1 VRDDLLLYYERELSF
16 LRQMGAEFAAK
27 YPKIAS
33 RLLLE
38 EDKCEDPHVERLLEA
53 FAFLAGRVHLKIDDE
68 FPEITESL
76 LSILYPHYLRPI
88 PSMSVA
94 EFHVDS
100 DQVSPE
106 TGLKLESGSVLNSRP
121 VNGVPCK
128 FRTCYDVTFWPVEV
142 AEAEFKTPDRLQPAL
157 KFSDA
162 AAAVRID
169 IASTGDMTF
178 SQLSLDSLRFYLSGE
193 SSMIHSLYE
202 LLSNNCVQIVIRD
215 PKPRSKVQPLYLP
228 PESLRPVG
236 FAEDEGVLPYPRRS
250 FVGYRLLQEYFC
262 FPQKFFFFDLT
273 GLDQVCRG
281 GFGARAEVIILISPF
296 ERSERRQILELGV
309 STKTFRLGCSPIVNL
324 FAQTAEPILLEHT
337 RYEYQVVPDVSR
349 RRATEVFEIAEVV
362 SINPQTQ
369 EILRFEP
376 LYSYHHALG
385 SSPAF
390 GNSKPQAFWR
400 GARRPSGYR
409 DDEGTEVFL
418 SLVDLSARP
427 VRPNVDT
434 LMVRTICTNRDLPS
448 RLPFG
453 NEAGDFEL
461 EGAVPLKRIVSLI
474 KPTDTVRPPMAKDS
488 LWRLISQLSLNY
500 LSLVDGGRDA
510 LLEILRLY
518 NFTGSTY
525 SEKHI
530 EGLVSLSSHRHFA
543 RVLSEDG
550 MAFARGTQV
559 EIEFDEEQFVGS
571 GVYLFAAVIECFL
584 GLYVSMNSFSQLRVR
599 TRQRKELLKQWP
611 PRAGRKILL

>member
-1 VRDDLLLYYERELSF
+1 MRDDLRLYYEKELNF
-16 LRQMGAEFAAK
+16 VRQMGAEFAAK

-33 RLLLE
+33 RLMLE
-38 EDKCEDPHVERLLEA
+38 EDKCEDPHVERLVEA

-94 EFHVDS
+94 EFHVDP
-100 DQVSPE
+100 DQLSPE
-106 TGLKLESGSVLNSRP
+106 TGLKLDSGSVLNSRP

-142 AEAEFKTPDRLQPAL
+142 AEAEFKTPDRLQPPV

-162 AAAVRID
+162 VAAARID
-169 IASTGDMTF
+169 LRCTGDVTF
-178 SQLSLDSLRFYLSGE
+178 SKLSLDSLRFYLSGE
-193 SSMIHSLYE
+193 SGMVHSLYE
-202 LLSNNCVQIVIRD
+202 LLSNNCVQIIVRD
-215 PKPRSKVQPLYLP
+215 PKPRSKVQPVYLP

-262 FPQKFFFFDLT
+262 FPQKFFFVDLT
-273 GLDQVCRG
+273 GLDRVCHG
-281 GFGARAEVIILISPF
+281 GFGARAEVILLISPF
-296 ERSERRQILELGV
+296 ERSDRRQILELGV

-324 FAQTAEPILLEHT
+324 FPQTAEPILLDHT

-362 SINPQTQ
+362 SVNPQTQ
-369 EILRFEP
+369 DILHFEP
-376 LYSYHHALG
+376 LYSYHHAL
-385 SSPAF
+385 AR
-390 GNSKPQAFWR
+390 SKVQAFWR
-400 GARRPSGYR
+400 AARRPSGYR

-418 SLVDLSARP
+418 SLVDLSSRP

-434 LMVRTICTNRDLPS
+434 LMVRTLCTNRDVPA

-461 EGAVPLKRIVSLI
+461 EGAIPLKRIVSLI
-474 KPTDTVRPPMAKDS
+474 KPTETVRPPMAKDS

-510 LLEILRLY
+510 LQEILRLY
-518 NFTGSTY
+518 NFTESTY
-525 SEKHI
+525 SDKHI
-530 EGLVSLSSHRHFA
+530 EGLVSLNSRRHFA

-571 GVYLFAAVIECFL
+571 GVYLFAAVLECFL

-599 TRQRKELLKQWP
+599 TRQRKEILKQWP

>member
-1 VRDDLLLYYERELSF
+1 MRDDLLLYYERELSF
-16 LRQMGAEFAAK
+16 LRLMGAEFAAK

-33 RLLLE
+33 RLLIE

-94 EFHVDS
+94 EFHVDP
-100 DQVSPE
+100 DQLSPE

-121 VNGVPCK
+121 INGAPCK

-142 AEAEFKTPDRLQPAL
+142 AEAEFKTPDRLTPPV

-162 AAAVRID
+162 VAAARID
-169 IASTGDMTF
+169 LRCTGDMTF
-178 SQLSLDSLRFYLSGE
+178 SQLSLSSLRFYLSGE
-193 SSMIHSLYE
+193 SSMVHSLYE
-202 LLSNNCVQIVIRD
+202 LLSNNCVQIIIRD
-215 PKPRSKVQPLYLP
+215 PKPRSKVQPVYLP
-228 PESLRPVG
+228 PEALRPVG

-262 FPQKFFFFDLT
+262 FPQKFFFLDLT
-273 GLDQVCRG
+273 GLDRVCHG
-281 GFGARAEVIILISPF
+281 GFGARAEVILLISPF
-296 ERSERRQILELGV
+296 ERSDRRQILEVGV
-309 STKTFRLGCSPIVNL
+309 SARTFRLGCSPIVNL

-349 RRATEVFEIAEVV
+349 RRATEVFEITEVV
-362 SINPQTQ
+362 SANPQTQ
-369 EILRFEP
+369 EVLHFEP

-385 SSPAF
+385 R
-390 GNSKPQAFWR
+390 SKVQAFWR

-418 SLVDLSARP
+418 SLVDLSSRP

-434 LMVRTICTNRDLPS
+434 LMVRTLCTNRDVPA

-461 EGAVPLKRIVSLI
+461 EGTVPLKRIVALI

-510 LLEILRLY
+510 LQEILRLY

-530 EGLVSLSSHRHFA
+530 EGLVSLNSRRHFA

-571 GVYLFAAVIECFL
+571 GVYLFAAVLECFL

-599 TRQRKELLKQWP
+599 TRQRKEILKQWP

>member
-1 VRDDLLLYYERELSF
+1 
-16 LRQMGAEFAAK
+16 M
-27 YPKIAS
+27 
-33 RLLLE
+33 
-38 EDKCEDPHVERLLEA
+38 
-53 FAFLAGRVHLKIDDE
+53 
-68 FPEITESL
+68 
-76 LSILYPHYLRPI
+76 
-88 PSMSVA
+88 
-94 EFHVDS
+94 
-100 DQVSPE
+100 
-106 TGLKLESGSVLNSRP
+106 
-121 VNGVPCK
+121 
-128 FRTCYDVTFWPVEV
+128 
-142 AEAEFKTPDRLQPAL
+142 PDRLQPPV

-162 AAAVRID
+162 VAAARID
-169 IASTGDMTF
+169 LRCTGDVTF
-178 SQLSLDSLRFYLSGE
+178 SKLSLDSLRFYLSGE
-193 SSMIHSLYE
+193 SGMVHSLYE
-202 LLSNNCVQIVIRD
+202 LLSNNCVQIIVRD
-215 PKPRSKVQPLYLP
+215 PKPRSKVQPVYLP

-262 FPQKFFFFDLT
+262 FPQKFFFVDLT
-273 GLDQVCRG
+273 GLDRVCHG
-281 GFGARAEVIILISPF
+281 GFGARAEVILLISPF
-296 ERSERRQILELGV
+296 ERSDRRQILELGV

-324 FAQTAEPILLEHT
+324 FPQTAEPILLDHT

-362 SINPQTQ
+362 SVNPQTQ
-369 EILRFEP
+369 EILHFEP
-376 LYSYHHALG
+376 LYSYHHAL
-385 SSPAF
+385 AR
-390 GNSKPQAFWR
+390 SKVQAFWR
-400 GARRPSGYR
+400 AARRPSGYR

-418 SLVDLSARP
+418 SLVDLSSRP

-434 LMVRTICTNRDLPS
+434 LMVRTLCTNRDVPA

-461 EGAVPLKRIVSLI
+461 EGAIPLKRIVSLI
-474 KPTDTVRPPMAKDS
+474 KPTETVRPPMAKDS

-510 LLEILRLY
+510 LQEILRLY
-518 NFTGSTY
+518 NFTESTY
-525 SEKHI
+525 SDKHI
-530 EGLVSLSSHRHFA
+530 EGLVSLNSRRHFA

-571 GVYLFAAVIECFL
+571 GVYLFAAVLECFL

-599 TRQRKELLKQWP
+599 TRQRKEILRQWP